1 MKNSMLGRINLYKR
15 CEVIM
20 MFDFQHQ
27 LKILPDKPGVYIMK
41 NSLGEVIYV
50 GKAKVLKNRVRQYF
64 QNSKNH
70 SEKVRAMVK
79 NIAEFEYIVT
89 DSEME
94 ALILECNLIKKYSP
108 RYNIALKDDKFYPFI
123 KITTNEDFPR
133 VYVTRNFA
141 KDGNRYFGPY
151 TNGTAV
157 YEVMGLIKKL
167 FPLRTC
173 KKAIVEGGE
182 PTRACLNYHINL
194 CKAPCAG
201 YISKA
206 EYWKMIDEIIN
217 ILNGT
222 DTSIIK
228 NLKLEMEKAA
238 EELEFEKAA
247 KIRDRILAIELIS
260 EKQKMFTVKEGDE
273 DFIDLYTDE
282 KDGCAQVFFVREG
295 KVTGR
300 EHFMIENI
308 SDDPVKE
315 VISSFI
321 ASFYGGTA
329 QIPKTIYVPEEIED
343 QELIEKF
350 LTEKRGS
357 KVWIKVPKKG
367 DKKNLLDMVRNNA
380 KIMLDQFKEKMVEE
394 KELNK
399 SALTELADV
408 LGLDS
413 LPARI
418 EAYDISNIQ
427 GVDSV
432 GTMVVFENGKAKN
445 SDYRRFKIKSVK
457 GPNDYESMREIL
469 SRRFSH
475 GLEEVN
481 KIKER
486 NLEYSKGKFCI
497 FPDLIMM
504 DGGKGQVNI
513 ALEVLKDFG
522 IEIPVCGLVKDD
534 KHRTRGIIFNNEEIL
549 IRRGSGLMNLITRV
563 QDEVH
568 RYAITYHRSL
578 RDKRTLHSVLED
590 IPRIGEK
597 RRRNLLMKFG
607 SIDNIKK
614 ASMEELLDTP
624 GIDKRAAES
633 IKQYFSS

>member
-1 MKNSMLGRINLYKR
+1 
-15 CEVIM
+15 

-173 KKAIVEGGE
+173 KKDIVEGGE

-206 EYWKMIDEIIN
+206 EYWEMIDEIIN

-228 NLKLEMEKAA
+228 KLKLEMEKAA

-522 IEIPVCGLVKDD
+522 IEIPVCGLVKDH

-578 RDKRTLHSVLED
+578 RDKRTLHSILED

>member
-1 MKNSMLGRINLYKR
+1 
-15 CEVIM
+15 

-206 EYWKMIDEIIN
+206 EYWEMIDEIIN

-228 NLKLEMEKAA
+228 KLKLEMEKAA

-308 SDDPVKE
+308 GDDPVEE

-329 QIPKTIYVPEEIED
+329 QIPKTIYEPEEIED

-522 IEIPVCGLVKDD
+522 IEIPVCGLVKDH

-578 RDKRTLHSVLED
+578 RDKRTLHSILED

>member
-1 MKNSMLGRINLYKR
+1 
-15 CEVIM
+15 

-206 EYWKMIDEIIN
+206 EYWEMIDEIIN

-228 NLKLEMEKAA
+228 KLKLEMEKAA

-308 SDDPVKE
+308 GDDPVEE

-522 IEIPVCGLVKDD
+522 IEIPVCGLVKDH

-578 RDKRTLHSVLED
+578 RDKRTLHSILED

>member
-1 MKNSMLGRINLYKR
+1 
-15 CEVIM
+15 M

-201 YISKA
+201 YVSKA
-206 EYWKMIDEIIN
+206 EYWEMIDEIIN

-228 NLKLEMEKAA
+228 KLKLEMEKAA

-413 LPARI
+413 LPVRI

-522 IEIPVCGLVKDD
+522 IEIPVCGLVKDH

-578 RDKRTLHSVLED
+578 RDKRTLHSILED

>member
-1 MKNSMLGRINLYKR
+1 
-15 CEVIM
+15 

-70 SEKVRAMVK
+70 SEKVRAMAK

-206 EYWKMIDEIIN
+206 EYWEMIDEIIN

-300 EHFMIENI
+300 EHFMIEDI
-308 SDDPVKE
+308 GDDPVKE

-457 GPNDYESMREIL
+457 GSNDYESMREIL

-578 RDKRTLHSVLED
+578 RDKRTLHSILED

>member
-1 MKNSMLGRINLYKR
+1 
-15 CEVIM
+15 M

-201 YISKA
+201 YVSKA

-413 LPARI
+413 LPTRI

-578 RDKRTLHSVLED
+578 RDKRTLHSILED

>member
-1 MKNSMLGRINLYKR
+1 
-15 CEVIM
+15 

-50 GKAKVLKNRVRQYF
+50 GKAKILKNRVRQYF

-206 EYWKMIDEIIN
+206 EYWEMIDEIIN

-228 NLKLEMEKAA
+228 KLKLEMEKAA

-413 LPARI
+413 LPVRI

-578 RDKRTLHSVLED
+578 RDKRTLHSILED

>member
-1 MKNSMLGRINLYKR
+1 
-15 CEVIM
+15 

-50 GKAKVLKNRVRQYF
+50 GKAKILKNRVRQYF

-206 EYWKMIDEIIN
+206 EYWEMIDEIIN

-282 KDGCAQVFFVREG
+282 NDGCAQVFFVREG

-469 SRRFSH
+469 SRRFAH

-486 NLEYSKGKFCI
+486 NFEYSKGKFCI

-513 ALEVLKDFG
+513 ALEVLKGFG

-578 RDKRTLHSVLED
+578 RDKRTLHSILED

-624 GIDKRAAES
+624 GIDRKAAES

>member
-1 MKNSMLGRINLYKR
+1 
-15 CEVIM
+15 

-206 EYWKMIDEIIN
+206 EYWEMIDEIIN

-228 NLKLEMEKAA
+228 KLKLEMEKAA

-350 LTEKRGS
+350 LTEKRGF

-413 LPARI
+413 LPVRI

-522 IEIPVCGLVKDD
+522 IEIPVCGLVKDH

-578 RDKRTLHSVLED
+578 RDKRTLHSILED

>member
-1 MKNSMLGRINLYKR
+1 
-15 CEVIM
+15 M

-206 EYWKMIDEIIN
+206 EYWEMIDEIIN

-228 NLKLEMEKAA
+228 KLKLEMEKAA

-522 IEIPVCGLVKDD
+522 IEIPICGLVKDH

-578 RDKRTLHSVLED
+578 RDKRTLHSILED

>member
-1 MKNSMLGRINLYKR
+1 
-15 CEVIM
+15 

-206 EYWKMIDEIIN
+206 EYWEMIDEIIN

-578 RDKRTLHSVLED
+578 RDKRTLHSILED